1 MNAEQG
7 VQPRPNARRLWLRIM
22 LAGVMIALV
31 SGAVL
36 TVDWLA
42 RKTVT
47 VDIDGNL
54 RRLHTHA
61 ASVQNALTEAGVHLA
76 PEDLVF
82 PPPETPLRDHM
93 TITVRKAHMVVVQ
106 TDGALYSLRTQAR
119 HPLDVL
125 AELSISLGAHDL
137 VEVDGQPH
145 TLARLATQGWNIPPR
160 SIRVLRSATIQVVE
174 HGATL
179 VLHTTQAD
187 VGRALDAA
195 GVTLY
200 VADRVI
206 PDLSTPVADGLVIA
220 IERSVPLTVI
230 ADGQALATRALGP
243 TVGDA
248 LAQVGVAPVGLDMTI
263 PPLETPL
270 TAGMTV
276 QVVRVSEDLVLKE
289 DIIPFETITRR
300 DSSLSPG
307 ERHVIQEGV
316 EGLQRRQV
324 RVRLENGQEVS
335 RETVAEW
342 VVATPVPRIIVQG
355 P

>member
-1 MNAEQG
+1 
-7 VQPRPNARRLWLRIM
+7 
-22 LAGVMIALV
+22 
-31 SGAVL
+31 
-36 TVDWLA
+36 
-42 RKTVT
+42 
-47 VDIDGNL
+47 
-54 RRLHTHA
+54 
-61 ASVQNALTEAGVHLA
+61 
-76 PEDLVF
+76 
-82 PPPETPLRDHM
+82 
-93 TITVRKAHMVVVQ
+93 
-106 TDGALYSLRTQAR
+106 
-119 HPLDVL
+119 
-125 AELSISLGAHDL
+125 
-137 VEVDGQPH
+137 
-145 TLARLATQGWNIPPR
+145 
-160 SIRVLRSATIQVVE
+160 
-174 HGATL
+174 
-179 VLHTTQAD
+179 
-187 VGRALDAA
+187 
-195 GVTLY
+195 